1 MSMAAVLNTSLDT
14 QAMASA
20 TAATMVNM
28 NDVLLEK
35 RAYEDRLL

>member
-1 MSMAAVLNTSLDT
+1 MSVSAVLNTSLDM